1 MWRQGG
7 WVPVVC
13 RGLGVLYMLFILV
26 KQLRGMGVWLFITY
40 AIQPNTLGS
49 FSSARLLLVLTKAS

>member
-1 MWRQGG
+1 
-7 WVPVVC
+7 
-13 RGLGVLYMLFILV
+13 MLFILV

-40 AIQPNTLGS
+40 AIHPNTLGS